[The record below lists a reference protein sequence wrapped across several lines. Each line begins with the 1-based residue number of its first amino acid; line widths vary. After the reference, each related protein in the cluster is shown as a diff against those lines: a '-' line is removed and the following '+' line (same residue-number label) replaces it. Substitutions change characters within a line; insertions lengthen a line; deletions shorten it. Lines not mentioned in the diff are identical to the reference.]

1 MLVARPDG
9 TDRTRW
15 TSINACLPPAVAF
28 DGQRVVT
35 SEASVHGRWPQVRR
49 SSVFPTVDQVAK
61 CPNLA
66 MMQWMDSGQYA
77 VREVLAAHVSKGLV
91 RLSMSTWRM
100 GSSSSRWARV
110 AVKKS

>member
-1 MLVARPDG
+1 MLVMSD
-9 TDRTRW
+9 
-15 TSINACLPPAVAF
+15 
-28 DGQRVVT
+28 
-35 SEASVHGRWPQVRR
+35 ASVHGRWPQVRR

-77 VREVLAAHVSKGLV
+77 VREVLAAHVSKGAV
-91 RLSMSTWRM
+91 WLSMPTWCT